1 MRKKLMAAATAMV
14 VFAVLALVPSN
25 AVAKNDPVLT
35 YPTGT
40 NLATESKIRAVNVGD
55 LKLTGSSGTTTC
67 TAASL
72 QGTLKTNSGSAI
84 EADIN
89 SSSITGAGG
98 DGRCTGPTEG
108 WVSLSNLSWCF
119 RSTPELAT
127 DEFQIR
133 GGACNKEITSTKISF
148 GVPTAAFQ
156 CVYERSPAIAGTFST
171 HPEDSVLTTNKVEFK
186 KISGGITCPTSW
198 YLDGSFTLEKDEESA
213 NPFYISGGPLLTYPT
228 GTKLATGSKIRAR
241 SLGALKFT
249 NASESTLWECGSA
262 EMTGTLKTNS
272 GSAIEADIE
281 DASFSGTGTE
291 GTCTYPLAGNTEWTF
306 NSATNGLPW
315 CLRAT
320 SGMAADELQI
330 RGNSCANEARPIRV
344 SFEITAVTSCR
355 YERKA
360 AITGSYTT
368 HPEDAVL
375 HFNNAIFLEIEP
387 KEACVDETTLDTS
400 LTLERDEAGTKPMY
414 IS

>member
-1 MRKKLMAAATAMV
+1 MV
-14 VFAVLALVPSN
+14 AFVASAIVSN
-25 AVAKNDPVLT
+25 SAIAKNEPLLT

-40 NLATESKIRAVNVGD
+40 GLASESKIRAVNVGD
-55 LKLTGSSGTTTC
+55 VKLTGSSGTTTC

-72 QGTLKTNSGSAI
+72 QGTLKKNSGTAI
-84 EADIN
+84 EADI
-89 SSSITGAGG
+89 SSASFSGTGG
-98 DGRCTGPTEG
+98 DGRCKGPSEG
-108 WVSLSNLSWCF
+108 WVTAGGLSWCL
-119 RSTPELAT
+119 RSTTEMAT

-133 GGACNKEITSTKISF
+133 GGACSKETTSTQITV
-148 GVPTAAFQ
+148 GVPTATLE
-156 CVYERSPAIAGTFST
+156 CVYERSPAIAGSFTT
-171 HPEDSVLTTNKVEFK
+171 HPEDSIFTTSKIEFK
-186 KISGGITCPTSW
+186 KISGGITCPAGW
-198 YLDGSFTLEKDEESA
+198 YLDGSFTLENDEESA
-213 NPFYISGGPLLTYPT
+213 NPFYISGGPTLTYPT
-228 GTKLATGSKIRAR
+228 GTKLATGGKIRAR
-241 SLGALKFT
+241 NIGNLKFT
-249 NASESTLWECGSA
+249 NASGSALWECTSA

-281 DASFSGTGTE
+281 KASLSGTGTE
-291 GTCTYPLAGNTEWTF
+291 GTCTFPFIGNTESTF
-306 NSATNGLPW
+306 NFATNGLPW

-344 SFEITAVTSCR
+344 SFELTVSVPCR

-375 HFNNAIFLEIEP
+375 HFTNAIFLEVEP
-387 KEACVDETTLDTS
+387 KEACDDETTLDAS
-400 LTLERDEAGTKPMY
+400 LTLERDEAGTKPVY